1 MTSSKIQPANSRF
14 YMADTPLIMER
25 IEDIT
30 SWLEKQMATYAA
42 MTENMAAGYW
52 FPSLRDKHTG
62 KPERS
67 NVVSQIILS
76 TARDCGKERLSKA
89 QLERYLTDYFELVES
104 PNYDSTADAC
114 VYITEATADAIG
126 VLVAEFS
133 RLLPDVEWYSR
144 RNRKA
149 PRYRMVI
156 GIAIQHV
163 WERIQEA

>member
-1 MTSSKIQPANSRF
+1 MTPTVKPANSRF

-25 IEDIT
+25 IET
-30 SWLEKQMATYAA
+30 VTTWLEQQMGRYAA

-52 FPSLRDKHTG
+52 FPALRDKVTG
-62 KPERS
+62 KLERS

-76 TARDCGKERLSKA
+76 TARDVGKERISKA
-89 QLERYLTDYFELVES
+89 QLERYLADYHLVVEA
-104 PNYDSTADAC
+104 PDYDSTADVC

-126 VLVAEFS
+126 VLVQEFQ

-149 PRYRMVI
+149 PKYRMI
-156 GIAIQHV
+156 ISIAIQHV

>member
-1 MTSSKIQPANSRF
+1 MKDKINPANSRF

-25 IEDIT
+25 IEAIT
-30 SWLEKQMATYAA
+30 SWLEAKMETYARV
-42 MTENMAAGYW
+42 TENMPAGYW
-52 FPSLRDKHTG
+52 FPPLRNRTTG
-62 KPERS
+62 RPERS

-76 TARDCGKERLSKA
+76 TARDCGKGRMSKA
-89 QLERYLTDYFELVES
+89 QLKRYLADYNELVES
-104 PNYDSTADAC
+104 PDYDSTADVC

-126 VLVAEFS
+126 VLVQEFQ